1 MTDYSNASRTMLFN
15 IHTLQWDAALCAAL
29 DIPMYLLP
37 EPKSNSEVYGASGFR
52 HCRDWRTLAGIP
64 GVRQRGRSAGRPVR
78 TGLLY
83 SRSGEEHLRDRL
95 LYPDERGRYA
105 GAVPQRA
112 W

>member
-15 IHTLQWDAALCAAL
+15 IHTLQWDPALCAAL
-29 DIPMYLLP
+29 DIPMDLLP
-37 EPKSNSEVYGASGFR
+37 EPKSNSEVYGHLASGLPGLE
-52 HCRDWRTLAGIP
+52 DLAGIP
-64 GVRQRGRSAGRPVR
+64 VCGQRGRSAVRPVR

-105 GAVPQRA
+105 GAVP
-112 W
+112 